1 MEQTI
6 VSMREM
12 QRNYKRVLEK
22 AKAQKGPVFLG
33 AYGKAQ
39 AVLLDI
45 MEFRKLQES
54 VDVRKK
60 KRKWEEME
68 SILDRLAAKG
78 RQGVSLSEFVI
89 RDRHAH

>member
-1 MEQTI
+1 MEQNI
-6 VSMREM
+6 ISMREI

-22 AKAQKGPVFLG
+22 AKTQKGPVFLG
-33 AYGKAQ
+33 AHGKVQ

-68 SILDRLAAKG
+68 RTLDRLAAKG
-78 RQGVSLSEFVI
+78 RQGISLSEFVI